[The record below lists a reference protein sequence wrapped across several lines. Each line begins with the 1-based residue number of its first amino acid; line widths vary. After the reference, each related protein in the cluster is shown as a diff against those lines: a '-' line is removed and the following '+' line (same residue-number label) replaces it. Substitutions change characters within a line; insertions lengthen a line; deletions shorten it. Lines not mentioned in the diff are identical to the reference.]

1 MRQPITWAAWTGLAA
16 TAHTAIS
23 YLSFYQPA
31 DLADGLACR
40 FVAGDFA
47 TDGHRLHAPLYAW
60 WISFGRKQAYWTAL
74 AAGLVFEFGRRKTQV
89 A

>member
-1 MRQPITWAAWTGLAA
+1 MRRPITWAAWTGLAA

-47 TDGHRLHAPLYAW
+47 TDGHRLAPLYAW
-60 WISFGRKQAYWTAL
+60 GISVGRKQAYWTAL
-74 AAGLVFEFGRRKTQV
+74 TVGLTFEFGRRE
-89 A
+89 ARAA